1 VPAGDVS
8 RAGGWG
14 PSTRAA
20 HAGLP
25 APERGAPFLPG
36 PALGAPFHLSGDVGD
51 VSGYNRDGNPTWEL
65 YERALAE
72 LEGTDVVVFSSGMAA
87 VHAALE
93 TTVRPGDVLVAPDDG
108 YPGIR
113 AIARDHLEARGV
125 EVRLVPTDDAA
136 VRAALPGA
144 TAVFLESPSNP
155 ALDVLDIAAIARD
168 TDALVA
174 VDNTLAGPL
183 HQDVFA
189 LGADLSINSAT
200 KYLTG
205 HSDINMG
212 YVATRDTEK
221 LREWRSVTGAI
232 PGPFETWLAH
242 RSLAT
247 YPLRLERQM
256 ANARELSAMLRER
269 AEVSDVR
276 YPGLGGVVSF
286 TLASAAAAQAFLG
299 ACDLVIEA
307 TSFGGLHSSA
317 ERRARWGTDAIAE
330 GFIRFSCGIEDTE
343 DLLADVLR
351 GLDVLPAA

>member
-1 VPAGDVS
+1 RGAGRGLDRPVPLREVGDEAVLRQVPSVVGLRVLPAGELVS
-8 RAGGWG
+8 ERGA
-14 PSTRAA
+14 STRAA

-25 APERGAPFLPG
+25 APAQGEPILPG
-36 PALGAPFHLSGDVGD
+36 PVLAAPFHLAGEIGDV
-51 VSGYNRDGNPTWEL
+51 VGYNRDGNPTWAL
-65 YERALAE
+65 YEQALAE
-72 LEGTDVVVFSSGMAA
+72 LEGADVVVFSSGMAA

-93 TTVRPGDVLVAPDDG
+93 TTVRPGDVVVAPNDG

-113 AIARDHLEARGV
+113 AIARDHLEPRGI
-125 EVRLVPTDDAA
+125 EVRLVPTSDAA
-136 VRAALPGA
+136 VREALPGA

-155 ALDVLDIAAIARD
+155 SLDVLDIAAIARD

-189 LGADLSINSAT
+189 LGAALSINSAT

-212 YVATRDTEK
+212 YVAARDTDDLRAWRK
-221 LREWRSVTGAI
+221 LTGAI

-256 ANARELSAMLRER
+256 ANAGALAEALRDR
-269 AEVSDVR
+269 PEVSDVR
-276 YPGLGGVVSF
+276 YP
-286 TLASAAAAQAFLG
+286 
-299 ACDLVIEA
+299 
-307 TSFGGLHSSA
+307 
-317 ERRARWGTDAIAE
+317 
-330 GFIRFSCGIEDTE
+330 
-343 DLLADVLR
+343 
-351 GLDVLPAA
+351 